1 MTTLKDKK
9 VIKKITKVVTDNIT
23 DNNTDFN
30 WKDLTWNVIDNYFKD
45 RKNLVRHHIDSFNN
59 FIKNE
64 IPNIIEEIN
73 PIISEFDYDPESEK
87 FLSEYY
93 VKFGKIYV
101 SKPVINEGDGTI
113 KQMYPN
119 DARLRNLTYAS
130 NIYID
135 IHHGL
140 KKYNPNDENY
150 EDIEFPMISKKNFG
164 KIPIMLQSDFCVLS
178 DQTSKTRAEMG
189 ECEFDE
195 GGYFI
200 VNGSEKVI
208 VCQENMCYN
217 KVLIFPNAKASLQ
230 KYSHVAEITSVPYG
244 QRDVIKKNKI
254 MVTSKDTGFGKT
266 LKISINGI
274 KTDIPLFVIFRALGV
289 ISDKRICEFICYNT
303 DSNDETNNELLELLE
318 PSIEEAAPIE
328 SQKIALEYISNFVNY
343 YGKGRIP
350 GTLTSITGTNKYKIK
365 FTEKLIKDALLPHVG
380 DDYTTKAYYL
390 GYMTNKLLMN
400 VLGRIKP
407 DDRDSLF
414 NKRIL
419 STGEL
424 LSILFREN
432 IMRIRREV
440 ETQIKTETKAG
451 RLEELRDNLSKKIKT
466 NTLETYIKRAFS
478 TGDWGITTMPSMKGV
493 AQLLQRLAYLSTI
506 SNLRRIISPMKA
518 DGKHVAPRTLHNT
531 QFGYICPFET
541 PEGASIGLVKNMA
554 MTCYVTNNMN
564 PEPIFQVLKDNNI
577 KYLNTVIPNEIENS
591 IKIFVN
597 GVWIGIHNEPK
608 LLYDNLIIA
617 RRDGIINP
625 LISICWYYKFS
636 ELHIFSDGGR
646 LTRPLYRIENNKYI
660 ISNDLAEKVKN
671 GEISFD
677 DLIYKYKCIEF
688 VDAEEVDGLMLAMTY
703 EDLVKNKER
712 EYYMN
717 YTHGELHPSL
727 MYGVLTANVPFA
739 DHNEAP
745 RNLFHGAMGKQALGI
760 FATNFKKRMDT
771 SSHILHYPQRA
782 LCNTKPALYTNS
794 GEVPSGINAIV
805 AIAMYTGYNQDD
817 SLIFNQSSIDRGI
830 FQSTNYKTYKDE
842 EKRNSSTLEDEKFC
856 KPEKFYANKTL
867 KTTGMKGGSYD
878 KLDED
883 GFVKEGVYV
892 TDGDVIIGKVMPI
905 KGAGDNEPK
914 YKDAS
919 KEIKKHES
927 GIVDW
932 VYTNKN
938 DGSYKICKVRI
949 RNVRKPTVGDKFCVT
964 GDHEV
969 LTSKGWLR
977 FDELHKKYNEDEFK
991 KDLKVAQL
999 NNNIIEYVNPID
1011 VFKFDYEGKIY
1022 KLESQQ
1028 VDFQVTQDHEL
1039 YVKRRDK
1046 EIFEKISAKDVYGK
1060 RVNFKKNGQFNGF
1073 KLEDII
1079 INDDNKEYK
1088 YDMKSFLKLLGMFI
1102 SDGFIDGSQ
1111 IVIKVNKER
1120 KVKYIQE
1127 SLNNYIDYN
1136 MYVSDNPKKI
1146 IGSKYD
1152 NLYTFKIK
1160 DKIINQYFKQFNVG
1174 AINKFLPNFVFTLD
1188 QSYANILLEALLNG
1202 DGSINNNGS
1211 ECYYTSSIQL
1221 ANDVQR
1227 LTIHAGKSSIIKTVQ
1242 SKNTPNSNYKLN
1254 ADCLSVRINSNKNEP
1269 QINHGDIKEQNGQK
1283 EEWVDYCGNVYCL
1296 EVPSGVFM
1304 IRYNNKNHW
1313 TGNCSRHGQKGT
1325 VGITY
1330 REEDMPYT
1338 KDGIKPDII
1347 MNPLAIPSRM
1357 TIAHLIECVASK
1369 IGAVKGAEI
1378 DSTPFTDFSPD
1389 LIGEYLQ
1396 KCGFSKTGKEVLY
1409 SGKTGDIMLADIF
1422 IGPTFYYRLKHMVA
1436 DKMHVRQSGPYQL
1449 LTRQPAEGRSREG
1462 GLRTGE
1468 MERDALL
1475 GHGAIQFLKER
1486 MFDSSDKYQVYL
1498 CKNSGMIAIVNK
1510 RKNIYKSLYDKS
1522 NTTEFIKVQIP
1533 YASKLLIQELLSM
1546 NIAPRIFC

>member
-9 VIKKITKVVTDNIT
+9 VIKKITKVVTDTKT

-30 WKDLTWNVIDNYFKD
+30 WKELTWNIIDNYFKD

-59 FIKNE
+59 FIKND

-93 VKFGKIYV
+93 VRFGKIYV

-164 KIPIMLQSDFCVLS
+164 KIPIMLQSDFCVLT

-254 MVTSKDTGFGKT
+254 MLTSKDTGFGKT

-390 GYMTNKLLMN
+390 GYMTNKLLLN

-424 LSILFREN
+424 LAILFREN

-554 MTCYVTNNMN
+554 MTCYITNNMN

-608 LLYDNLIIA
+608 NLYESLILA

-625 LISICWYYKFS
+625 LVSICWYYKFS

-660 ISNDLAEKVKN
+660 ISDELAHKVKI

-703 EDLVKNKER
+703 EDLIKNKER

-745 RNLFHGAMGKQALGI
+745 RNLYHGAMGKQALGI

-805 AIAMYTGYNQDD
+805 AIACYTGYNQDD

-878 KLDED
+878 KLDDD

-949 RNVRKPTVGDKFCVT
+949 RNVRKPTVGDKFCLLGST
-964 GDHEV
+964 EV
-969 LTSKGWLR
+969 LTNYGFITFKELYKEYRNDNNLR
-977 FDELHKKYNEDEFK
+977 
-991 KDLKVAQL
+991 VAQL
-999 NNNIIEYVNPID
+999 STYNTIEYVKPLDIY
-1011 VFKFDYEGKIY
+1011 KFDYVGPMYCVRSEF
-1022 KLESQQ
+1022 
-1028 VDFQVTQDHEL
+1028 VDIDTTMDHEL
-1039 YVKRRDK
+1039 YAKPYFNNNFSNIKAKELLDGNYFLLKNAPGNKLETYYPLQRIVVSSLVEADK
-1046 EIFEKISAKDVYGK
+1046 E
-1060 RVNFKKNGQFNGF
+1060 
-1073 KLEDII
+1073 
-1079 INDDNKEYK
+1079 
-1088 YDMKSFLKLLGMFI
+1088 
-1102 SDGFIDGSQ
+1102 
-1111 IVIKVNKER
+1111 VIKFLEMGFSASIV
-1120 KVKYIQE
+1120 
-1127 SLNNYIDYN
+1127 D
-1136 MYVSDNPKKI
+1136 KKDFFEVHI
-1146 IGSKYD
+1146 HI
-1152 NLYTFKIK
+1152 
-1160 DKIINQYFKQFNVG
+1160 
-1174 AINKFLPNFVFTLD
+1174 LPV
-1188 QSYANILLEALLNG
+1188 E
-1202 DGSINNNGS
+1202 
-1211 ECYYTSSIQL
+1211 
-1221 ANDVQR
+1221 
-1227 LTIHAGKSSIIKTVQ
+1227 
-1242 SKNTPNSNYKLN
+1242 
-1254 ADCLSVRINSNKNEP
+1254 NEP
-1269 QINHGDIKEQNGQK
+1269 QIDRNNIKTYNYKGP
-1283 EEWVDYCGNVYCL
+1283 VYCL
-1296 EVPSGVFM
+1296 QVPTHVFM
-1304 IRYNNKNHW
+1304 IRQNYKNVW
-1313 TGNCSRHGQKGT
+1313 IGNCSRHGQKGT

-1357 TIAHLIECVASK
+1357 TIAHLIECVSSK
-1369 IGAVKGAEI
+1369 IGAIKGAEI

-1409 SGKTGDIMLADIF
+1409 SGKTGDIMVADIF

-1462 GLRTGE
+1462 GLRAGE